1 MRFINPLILLAMI
14 VTLFVLSGASSI
26 NLAQQ
31 DLTKLS
37 LAELKQTAGL
47 LTEVEY
53 RRDESLVFKEKSTVY
68 ESMIKEFQ
76 SNEQRYEQ
84 QIKNLNLTIE
94 AVKPSWY
101 DHFWIGAALT
111 GVIVSSIYFLAK

>member
-14 VTLFVLSGASSI
+14 VTLFVLSGTSSI
-26 NLAQQ
+26 SLAQQ
-31 DLTKLS
+31 DSIKLS

-53 RRDESLVFKEKSTVY
+53 RRDESLVFKEKSAVY
-68 ESMIKEFQ
+68 QSMIKEFQ

-101 DHFWIGAALT
+101 DHFWVGAALT
-111 GVIVSSIYFLAK
+111 GIIISGIFFIAK

>member
-1 MRFINPLILLAMI
+1 M
-14 VTLFVLSGASSI
+14 TLFVLSGTSSI
-26 NLAQQ
+26 SLAQQ
-31 DLTKLS
+31 DSIKLS

-53 RRDESLVFKEKSTVY
+53 RRDESLVFKEKSAVY
-68 ESMIKEFQ
+68 QSMIKEFQ

-101 DHFWIGAALT
+101 DHFWVGAALT
-111 GVIVSSIYFLAK
+111 GIIISGIFFIAK